1 MNLNIIG
8 RDKELF
14 IEDLNKNNTKINEA
28 VNSSSFLVLGGA
40 GSIGQAVVKELFK
53 RDPKKLHVVDISE
66 NNLVELTRD
75 LRSTYGYIK
84 GDFQTFALDISSWQ
98 YDQFIQEDGR
108 YDYVL
113 NFSALK
119 HVRSEKDKFTLL
131 RLIEV
136 NIINTIKTIQQSKD
150 KGVRKYFSVSTDKA
164 ANPANLMGASKRL
177 MEMCMINASSK
188 IEISSARF
196 ANVAFSDGSLLFGF
210 NNRIDKAQPIVAPN
224 DISRYFITASE
235 AAKLCLFSC
244 LLGKNGDIFY
254 PKPSNQL
261 RLITFSDI
269 AINFL
274 ETKGYKP
281 FLCKNEQEARVF
293 NSKKGEENYWPCLFE
308 PSNTTGEKPY
318 EEFYTANDVLDEKRF
333 SELGIITNKSINYST
348 KLDEFILNYDQLKL
362 NKHLT
367 VIDIAK
373 WFKKAVPELIHLN
386 TNKYLDSKM

>member
-373 WFKKAVPELIHLN
+373 WFEKAVPELIHLN